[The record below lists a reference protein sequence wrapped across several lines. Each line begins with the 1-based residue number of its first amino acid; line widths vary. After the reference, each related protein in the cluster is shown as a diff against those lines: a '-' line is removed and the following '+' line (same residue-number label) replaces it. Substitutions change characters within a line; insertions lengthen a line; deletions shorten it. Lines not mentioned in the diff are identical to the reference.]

1 VARPSPY
8 HIPALSWAFSATI
21 MLIFLLLAFLG
32 VTYADFLDSDEV
44 EIINLYG
51 QRTMSPERVK
61 SVTEVYLGSSLSK
74 LDLDEIQERFLD
86 YPLIR
91 SAKATRN
98 YPHSLDV
105 YLYDVLPVAYIAI
118 TDIMTL
124 DEKAILL
131 PLPDKGMLYNLPI
144 ITGINV
150 EVAASNIGQVIP
162 DETVQMLVN
171 FLKKIRKEHQALY
184 LDISEISYDR
194 RGIKLISATH
204 GTTVL
209 LGNEDDALVNSIIL
223 ETFISEESDSGI
235 ISPYQYI
242 DLRYDRQVIVKER
255 ETR

>member
-1 VARPSPY
+1 MARSSTYTITP
-8 HIPALSWAFSATI
+8 LSWAFSAGLLVI
-21 MLIFLLLAFLG
+21 VLLLGFLS
-32 VTYADFLDSDEV
+32 VAYASLLRSDEV
-44 EIINLYG
+44 ETINLYG

-61 SVTEVYLGSSLSK
+61 SLTEVYLGSSLMQ
-74 LDLDEIQERFLD
+74 LDLNAIQESFLD

-98 YPHSLDV
+98 YPHSLDI

-118 TDIMTL
+118 QDIMTL
-124 DEKAILL
+124 DEKSILL

-150 EVAASNIGQVIP
+150 DVPASDIGQIIP

-171 FLKKIRKEHQALY
+171 FLKKIRKEHQGIY

-209 LGNEDDALVNSIIL
+209 LGNEDDAIVNSIIL
-223 ETFISEESDSGI
+223 EKFISEESDSGI

-242 DLRYDRQVIVKER
+242 DLRFDRQVIVKE
-255 ETR
+255 

>member
-1 VARPSPY
+1 MTRASLY
-8 HIPALSWAFSATI
+8 SIPPLSWAFSAI
-21 MLIFLLLAFLG
+21 LLISVILLGSLSLS
-32 VTYADFLDSDEV
+32 YANLIRSNDV

-61 SVTEVYLGSSLSK
+61 NLTEIYLGKALHE
-74 LDLDEIQERFLD
+74 LDLMAIQNSFLE

-91 SAKATRN
+91 NAKATRHFPN
-98 YPHSLDV
+98 TLDV

-118 TDIMTL
+118 QSIMTL
-124 DEKAILL
+124 DDKATLL

-144 ITGINV
+144 ITGV
-150 EVAASNIGQVIP
+150 STDLRSAEIGDLIP

-171 FLKKIRKEHQALY
+171 FLKIIRRNHQHIY

-204 GTTVL
+204 STTVL
-209 LGNEDDALVNSIIL
+209 LGNEDDAIDNSTIL
-223 ETFISEESDSGI
+223 STFVADESDSGI

-242 DLRYDRQVIVKER
+242 DLRFKRQVIVKER
-255 ETR
+255 NSR

>member
-1 VARPSPY
+1 MARASKY
-8 HIPALSWAFSATI
+8 NIPPLSWAFSAGLLVI
-21 MLIFLLLAFLG
+21 LLLLGFLS
-32 VTYADFLDSDEV
+32 VTYATLLRSDEV
-44 EIINLYG
+44 EAINLYG

-61 SVTEVYLGSSLSK
+61 SLTEVYLGSSLND
-74 LDLDEIQERFLD
+74 LDLRDIQDSFLE

-98 YPHSLDV
+98 YPNALDI

-118 TDIMTL
+118 GDIMTL

-144 ITGINV
+144 ITGIDVDVLSSDVGNL
-150 EVAASNIGQVIP
+150 IP

-171 FLKKIRKEHQALY
+171 FLKEIRKEHQNLY
-184 LDISEISYDR
+184 LDISEVSYDR

-204 GTTVL
+204 GTSVY
-209 LGNEDDALVNSIIL
+209 LGNEDDAMLNCIIL
-223 ETFISEESDSGI
+223 EKFISDESDSGI

-242 DLRYDRQVIVKER
+242 DLRFDRQVIVKER

>member
-1 VARPSPY
+1 VSRSSKY
-8 HIPALSWAFSATI
+8 SIPTLSWAFSAG
-21 MLIFLLLAFLG
+21 LLAVLLLLG
-32 VTYADFLDSDEV
+32 FMSVSYATLLRSDEV
-44 EIINLYG
+44 ETINLYG

-61 SVTEVYLGSSLSK
+61 SLTEVYLGASLIEI
-74 LDLDEIQERFLD
+74 DLDEIQESFLE

-98 YPHSLDV
+98 YPHSLDI

-118 TDIMTL
+118 QDIMTL
-124 DEKAILL
+124 DDKSILL

-150 EVAASNIGQVIP
+150 DVPASDIGQVIP

-171 FLKKIRKEHQALY
+171 FLKNIRKEHQSLY

-204 GTTVL
+204 GTTVF

-223 ETFISEESDSGI
+223 EKFISEESDSGI

-242 DLRYDRQVIVKER
+242 DLRFDRQVIVKER
-255 ETR
+255 KSR

>member
-1 VARPSPY
+1 MSRSSKY
-8 HIPALSWAFSATI
+8 SIPTLSWAFSAG
-21 MLIFLLLAFLG
+21 LLAVLLLLG
-32 VTYADFLDSDEV
+32 FMSVSYATLLRSDEV
-44 EIINLYG
+44 ETINLYG

-61 SVTEVYLGSSLSK
+61 SLTEVYLGASLIEI
-74 LDLDEIQERFLD
+74 DLDEIQESFLE

-98 YPHSLDV
+98 YPHSLDI

-118 TDIMTL
+118 QDIMTL
-124 DEKAILL
+124 DDKSILL

-150 EVAASNIGQVIP
+150 DVPASDIGQVIP

-171 FLKKIRKEHQALY
+171 FLKNIRKEHQSLY

-204 GTTVL
+204 GTTVF

-223 ETFISEESDSGI
+223 EKFISEESDSGI

-242 DLRYDRQVIVKER
+242 DLRFDRQVIVKER
-255 ETR
+255 KSR

>member
-1 VARPSPY
+1 
-8 HIPALSWAFSATI
+8 
-21 MLIFLLLAFLG
+21 
-32 VTYADFLDSDEV
+32 
-44 EIINLYG
+44 
-51 QRTMSPERVK
+51 
-61 SVTEVYLGSSLSK
+61 
-74 LDLDEIQERFLD
+74 
-86 YPLIR
+86 
-91 SAKATRN
+91 
-98 YPHSLDV
+98 
-105 YLYDVLPVAYIAI
+105 
-118 TDIMTL
+118 MTL

>member
-1 VARPSPY
+1 MSRSSKY
-8 HIPALSWAFSATI
+8 SIPTLSWAFSAG
-21 MLIFLLLAFLG
+21 LLAVLLLLG
-32 VTYADFLDSDEV
+32 FMSVTYATLLRSDEV
-44 EIINLYG
+44 ETINLYG

-61 SVTEVYLGSSLSK
+61 SLTEVYLGTSLIEI
-74 LDLDEIQERFLD
+74 DLDEIQERFLE

-98 YPHSLDV
+98 YPHSLDI

-118 TDIMTL
+118 QDIMTL
-124 DEKAILL
+124 DDKSILL

-150 EVAASNIGQVIP
+150 DVPASDIGQVIP

-171 FLKKIRKEHQALY
+171 FLKNIRKEHQNLY

-204 GTTVL
+204 GTTVF
-209 LGNEDDALVNSIIL
+209 LGNEDNALVNSIIL
-223 ETFISEESDSGI
+223 EKFISEESDSGI

-242 DLRYDRQVIVKER
+242 DLRFDRQVIVKER
-255 ETR
+255 KSR

>member
-1 VARPSPY
+1 MARTSTYTIPS
-8 HIPALSWAFSATI
+8 LSWAFSAA
-21 MLIFLLLAFLG
+21 LFAVLLLLGFLSL
-32 VTYADFLDSDEV
+32 TYASLLKSDNV
-44 EIINLYG
+44 ETINLFG

-61 SVTEVYLGSSLSK
+61 SLTEVYLGQSLTE
-74 LDLDEIQERFLD
+74 LDLNEIQNSFLE

-91 SAKATRN
+91 SAKATRHFPN
-98 YPHSLDV
+98 SLDI

-118 TDIMTL
+118 QEIMTL

-144 ITGINV
+144 INGINAELLTSDIG
-150 EVAASNIGQVIP
+150 EVIS

-171 FLKKIRKEHQALY
+171 FLKQIRKDHQNIY

-204 GTTVL
+204 GTSVF
-209 LGNEDDALVNSIIL
+209 LGNEDDAVLNSRIL
-223 ETFISEESDSGI
+223 EKFISEESDSGI

-242 DLRYDRQVIVKER
+242 DLRFDRQVIVKER

>member
-1 VARPSPY
+1 MVRSST
-8 HIPALSWAFSATI
+8 HTIPPLSWLFSAG
-21 MLIFLLLAFLG
+21 LLVAFLLLGFLSM
-32 VTYADFLDSDEV
+32 TYANLLKSDEV
-44 EIINLYG
+44 TAINLYG

-61 SVTEVYLGSSLSK
+61 SLTEGYLGKPLTK
-74 LDLDEIQERFLD
+74 LELNKIQESFLE

-98 YPHSLDV
+98 YPHSLDI
-105 YLYDVLPVAYIAI
+105 YLYDVLPVAYISI
-118 TDIMTL
+118 HDIMTL
-124 DEKAILL
+124 DEKGILL

-150 EVAASNIGQVIP
+150 DVLASDVGQIIP

-171 FLKKIRKEHQALY
+171 FLKQIRKEHQSIY

-204 GTTVL
+204 GTTVF
-209 LGNEDDALVNSIIL
+209 LGNEDDAILNSLIL
-223 ETFISEESDSGI
+223 EKFISEESDSGI

-242 DLRYDRQVIVKER
+242 DLRFDRQIIVKER
-255 ETR
+255 ETQ

>member
-1 VARPSPY
+1 VSRSSKY
-8 HIPALSWAFSATI
+8 SIPTLSWAFSAG
-21 MLIFLLLAFLG
+21 LLAVLLLLG
-32 VTYADFLDSDEV
+32 FMSVTYATLLRSDEV
-44 EIINLYG
+44 ETINLYG

-61 SVTEVYLGSSLSK
+61 SLTEVYLGTSLIEI
-74 LDLDEIQERFLD
+74 DLDEIQERFLE

-98 YPHSLDV
+98 YPHSLDI

-118 TDIMTL
+118 QDIMTL
-124 DEKAILL
+124 DDKSILL

-150 EVAASNIGQVIP
+150 DVPASDIGQVIP

-171 FLKKIRKEHQALY
+171 FLKNIRKEHQNLY

-204 GTTVL
+204 GTTVF
-209 LGNEDDALVNSIIL
+209 LGNEDNALVNSIIL
-223 ETFISEESDSGI
+223 EKFISEESDSGI

-242 DLRYDRQVIVKER
+242 DLRFDRQVIVKER
-255 ETR
+255 KSR